1 MMAIEIQHQEIKGLE
16 NVDVLLLEIP
26 GGGRWVGKTERTKR
40 LRVSKPGV

>member
-1 MMAIEIQHQEIKGLE
+1 MMAMKSTPGNKGLE